1 MLDRLVET
9 VTRHTEG
16 HCGQLVIETAV
27 KGVSLLRSPQQ
38 DRLSHSILKPTLCFV
53 VQGAKQSMLGDKWI
67 NYRAGQAL
75 VVSIEMPAFG
85 RIVEATQSKP
95 YLSIG
100 VELDIAALREV
111 MESLSPPPQTA
122 RKVNRGVFVTD
133 FHDPLADCLLRL
145 MRLLDS
151 PSAISALYPLI
162 MREICYWLLTSP
174 YGGEVAN
181 IVLGSGHMQGVIHA
195 IHSLREN
202 FDRPIRIEELADR
215 ARMSAS
221 AFHRQFKQTTSMTPL
236 QFQKQLR
243 LLEARR
249 LMLTDSVSAEAA
261 AYQVG
266 YESASQ
272 FSREYA
278 RTFGAPPRR
287 DIARMKTPEILPPAS
302 PQLHGPAWFEPQTS
316 VV

>member
-1 MLDRLVET
+1 MLERLVDA
-9 VTRHTEG
+9 VMRHTEG
-16 HCGQLVIETAV
+16 HSGQIVFQTAV
-27 KGVSLLRSPQQ
+27 EGVSFLRSPQQ

-53 VQGAKQSMLGDKWI
+53 VQGAKQTILGDKWI
-67 NYRAGQAL
+67 SYSAGQAL

-85 RIVEATQSKP
+85 RIVEASPNKP

-100 VELDIAALREV
+100 VELEIGALREV
-111 MESLSPPPQTA
+111 MESLSSPPQTSG
-122 RKVNRGVFVTD
+122 KVNRGVFVTD
-133 FHDPLADCLLRL
+133 FHDPLAECLLRL
-145 MRLLDS
+145 TRLLDT
-151 PSAISALYPLI
+151 PSAIPALYPLI

-181 IVLGSGHMQGVIHA
+181 VVLGGSHTKGVMHA

-202 FDRPIRIEELADR
+202 FAQPMRIEELAAR
-215 ARMSAS
+215 ALMSAS
-221 AFHRQFKQTTSMTPL
+221 AFHRQFKLTTLMTPL

-287 DIARMKTPEILPPAS
+287 DIVRIKTPETL
-302 PQLHGPAWFEPQTS
+302 LM
-316 VV
+316 